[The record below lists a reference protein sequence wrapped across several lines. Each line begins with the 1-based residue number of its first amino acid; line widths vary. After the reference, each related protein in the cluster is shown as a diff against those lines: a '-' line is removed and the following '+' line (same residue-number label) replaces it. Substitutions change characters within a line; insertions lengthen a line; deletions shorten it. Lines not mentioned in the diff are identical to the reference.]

1 MENSNEEIAADRV
14 LSVEEG
20 AEIKQRIA
28 AQRSL
33 KRWRWMGNY
42 GDPTQAAAVAN
53 VDPPCVAGEV
63 MFSVNGDLV
72 PAWMFY

>member
-1 MENSNEEIAADRV
+1 MGKQNDEIAADRV

-42 GDPTQAAAVAN
+42 GDPSQAAAVAN
-53 VDPPCVAGEV
+53 QDPPCVAGEV
-63 MFSVNGDLV
+63 MFTINGNLT

>member
-1 MENSNEEIAADRV
+1 MENQNEEIAVDRV

-20 AEIKQRIA
+20 AAIKERIA

-42 GDPTQAAAVAN
+42 GDPTEAAAVAN
-53 VDPPCVAGEV
+53 AAPPCDAGEV
-63 MFSVNGDLV
+63 MFSFNGNLV

>member
-1 MENSNEEIAADRV
+1 MANQNEEIAADRV

-20 AEIKQRIA
+20 AAIKQSIA

-33 KRWRWMGNY
+33 KQWRWMGNY
-42 GDPTQAAAVAN
+42 GSPFDAAAVAN
-53 VDPPCVAGEV
+53 QNPPCVAGEV
-63 MFSVNGDLV
+63 MFSFNGNLV

>member
-1 MENSNEEIAADRV
+1 MGNKNDDIAADRV

-20 AEIKQRIA
+20 TEIKERIA

-42 GDPTQAAAVAN
+42 GDPSQAAAVAN
-53 VDPPCVAGEV
+53 SGVPCLAGEV
-63 MFSVNGDLV
+63 MFGFNGNLV

>member
-1 MENSNEEIAADRV
+1 MGNQNDEIAADRV

-20 AEIKQRIA
+20 AGIKQRIA

-42 GDPTQAAAVAN
+42 GDPSQAAAVAN
-53 VDPPCVAGEV
+53 QDPPCVAGEV
-63 MFSVNGDLV
+63 MFTINGSLT

>member
-1 MENSNEEIAADRV
+1 MEKQNEEIAADRV

-20 AEIKQRIA
+20 TEIKRRIA

-33 KRWRWMGNY
+33 KQWRWMGNY

-53 VDPPCVAGEV
+53 EAPPCVAGEV
-63 MFSVNGDLV
+63 MFSINGNLI

>member
-1 MENSNEEIAADRV
+1 MENRNGELAADRV

-20 AEIKQRIA
+20 AEIKQHIA

-33 KRWRWMGNY
+33 KQWRWMGKY

-53 VDPPCVAGEV
+53 AAHR
-63 MFSVNGDLV
+63 
-72 PAWMFY
+72 AWPGK

>member
-1 MENSNEEIAADRV
+1 MADQNEEIAADRI
-14 LSVEEG
+14 LSVAEG
-20 AEIKQRIA
+20 VEIKQRIA

-42 GDPTQAAAVAN
+42 GDPFQAAAVAN
-53 VDPPCVAGEV
+53 EDPPCLSGEV
-63 MFSVNGDLV
+63 MFTVNGNLV